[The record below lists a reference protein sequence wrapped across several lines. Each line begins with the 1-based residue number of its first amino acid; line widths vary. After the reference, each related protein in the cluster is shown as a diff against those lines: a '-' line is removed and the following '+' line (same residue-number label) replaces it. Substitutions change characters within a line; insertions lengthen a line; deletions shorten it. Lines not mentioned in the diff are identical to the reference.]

1 MRLRYFQSRPVQLYV
16 GILAAM
22 LLFGVLAR
30 PLVET
35 LAPGLSVIGIRVV
48 VNWLFVALVVGLVA
62 WLGWWQKVRLTTS
75 IASGGRR
82 YLLVLVAL
90 LLVPLGVTLALTPA
104 PFAVPEFT
112 ILDGQPLSTAG
123 VVVLVVVGF
132 ALGAAVSEEL
142 LYRGV
147 VLRSFE
153 PRGRIPAALAASFL
167 FGASHFSLLAVGV
180 PLSEVLLVSVL
191 SAVSGIGLAA
201 IAFRLGTL
209 WPLVGWHFLQNSF
222 PAFLTAEAMAVF
234 VPVNI
239 VVVLGV
245 AILGAWLLWTDR
257 NIGVADD
264 EEMLAEAT
272 PQPTGSSMRP

>member
-1 MRLRYFQSRPVQLYV
+1 MQLRYLQSRPVQLYV
-16 GILAAM
+16 SILAAM
-22 LLFGVLAR
+22 LVFGVVAR
-30 PLVET
+30 PIVET
-35 LAPGLSVIGIRVV
+35 LAPDLSVIGIRVV
-48 VNWLFVALVVGLVA
+48 LNWVFVALVVGLVS
-62 WLGWWQKVRLTTS
+62 WLGWWRKVRLTAP

-82 YLLVLVAL
+82 YLLVLAAL
-90 LLVPLGVTLALTPA
+90 LVVPLGVTLALTPA

-112 ILDGQPLSTAG
+112 ILDGQTLSTAG

-153 PRGRIPAALAASFL
+153 SRGRIPAALAASVL
-167 FGASHFSLLAVGV
+167 FGASHLSLLAVGV

-201 IAFRLGTL
+201 VAFRLGTL

-222 PAFLTAEAMAVF
+222 PAFLTPEAMAVF
-234 VPVNI
+234 VPVN
-239 VVVLGV
+239 VAVVLGV
-245 AILGAWLLWTDR
+245 AILGTWLLWTDR
-257 NIGVADD
+257 NVRVADD
-264 EEMLAEAT
+264 EMQADT
-272 PQPTGSSMRP
+272 PTQPTGNRI

>member
-1 MRLRYFQSRPVQLYV
+1 MQLKYFQSRPVQLYV
-16 GILAAM
+16 SILAGM
-22 LLFGVLAR
+22 LVFGVLAR

-35 LAPGLSVIGIRVV
+35 LAPELSVIGIRVV
-48 VNWLFVALVVGLVA
+48 LNWLFVALVVGLVA
-62 WLGWWQKVRLTTS
+62 WLGWWRKVRLT
-75 IASGGRR
+75 APVAPGGRR
-82 YLLVLVAL
+82 YLLVLAAL
-90 LLVPLGVTLALTPA
+90 LVVPLGVTLALTPT
-104 PFAVPEFT
+104 PFAVPAFT
-112 ILDGQPLSTAG
+112 VVDGQPLSTVG

-153 PRGRIPAALAASFL
+153 SRGRIPAALAASVL
-167 FGASHFSLLAVGV
+167 FGASHLSQLAVGV
-180 PLSEVLLVSVL
+180 PPSEVVLVSVL

-201 IAFRLGTL
+201 VAFRLGTL

-245 AILGAWLLWTDR
+245 TGLGMWLLWTDR
-257 NIGVADD
+257 NLRVVDDGMVAD
-264 EEMLAEAT
+264 AAT
-272 PQPTGSSMRP
+272 RPAASRTGP

>member
-22 LLFGVLAR
+22 LAFGVLAR

-35 LAPGLSVIGIRVV
+35 LAPGLSVVGIRVV

-62 WLGWWQKVRLTTS
+62 WLGWWRKVRLTAP

-82 YLLVLVAL
+82 YLLVLAAL
-90 LLVPLGVTLALTPA
+90 LFVPLGVTLALTSA

-112 ILDGQPLSTAG
+112 IRDGQPLSTGG

-142 LYRGV
+142 LYRGI

-153 PRGRIPAALAASFL
+153 SRGRISAALAASFL
-167 FGASHFSLLAVGV
+167 FGVSHLSLLAVGV
-180 PLSEVLLVSVL
+180 PLSEVLLVGAL

-239 VVVLGV
+239 AVVLGV
-245 AILGAWLLWTDR
+245 AILGTWLLWTDH
-257 NIGVADD
+257 NTGVVDEGIPAD
-264 EEMLAEAT
+264 AT
-272 PQPTGSSMRP
+272 TQPTRSRMRP

>member
-1 MRLRYFQSRPVQLYV
+1 MQLRYFQSRPVQLYV

-22 LLFGVLAR
+22 LVFGVVAR
-30 PLVET
+30 PIVET
-35 LAPGLSVIGIRVV
+35 LVPDLSVIGIRVV
-48 VNWLFVALVVGLVA
+48 LNWLFVALVVGLVA
-62 WLGWWQKVRLTTS
+62 WLGWWRKVRLTAP

-82 YLLVLVAL
+82 YLLVLAAL
-90 LLVPLGVTLALTPA
+90 LLVPVGVTLALTPA

-123 VVVLVVVGF
+123 VIVLVVVGF

-153 PRGRIPAALAASFL
+153 SRGRIPAALAASFL
-167 FGASHFSLLAVGV
+167 FGASHLSQLVVGV

-191 SAVSGIGLAA
+191 SGVSGIGLAA
-201 IAFRLGTL
+201 VAFRLGTL

-239 VVVLGV
+239 AVVLGV
-245 AILGAWLLWTDR
+245 AILGTWLLWTDR
-257 NIGVADD
+257 NIRGVDGEILAD
-264 EEMLAEAT
+264 APT
-272 PQPTGSSMRP
+272 QPDGGEIKP

>member
-1 MRLRYFQSRPVQLYV
+1 LYV
-16 GILAAM
+16 GILAGM
-22 LLFGVLAR
+22 LAFGVLAR

-35 LAPGLSVIGIRVV
+35 LAPDLSVIGIRVV
-48 VNWLFVALVVGLVA
+48 INWVFVALVVGLVA
-62 WLGWWQKVRLTTS
+62 WLGWWRKVRLTAP

-82 YLLVLVAL
+82 YLLVLAAL
-90 LLVPLGVTLALTPA
+90 VLVPLGVTLALTPA
-104 PFAVPEFT
+104 PFAAPSFT
-112 ILDGQPLSTAG
+112 FLNGQPLSTAG

-153 PRGRIPAALAASFL
+153 SRGRIPAALAASVL
-167 FGASHFSLLAVGV
+167 FGASHLSQLAVGV

-201 IAFRLGTL
+201 VAFKLGTL

-234 VPVNI
+234 VPVN
-239 VVVLGV
+239 VAVVLGV
-245 AILGAWLLWTDR
+245 AILGTWLLWTDR
-257 NIGVADD
+257 NVRVVD
-264 EEMLAEAT
+264 EGILSEA
-272 PQPTGSSMRP
+272 PTRSAGDEIKP